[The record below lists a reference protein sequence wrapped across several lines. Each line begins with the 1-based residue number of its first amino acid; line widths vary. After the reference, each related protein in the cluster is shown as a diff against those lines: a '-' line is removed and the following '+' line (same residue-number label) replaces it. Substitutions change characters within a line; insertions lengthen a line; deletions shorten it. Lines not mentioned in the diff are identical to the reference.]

1 MIGVVLTAAGSSTR
15 MGAGAPPKVLLRL
28 GDRTVLEHAL
38 AAVREALPRAARVV
52 TARPEDLERVRALC
66 GDARV
71 VAGGA
76 TRQASVLA
84 GLAALPAAVTHV
96 LVHDAARP
104 LASPR
109 LFTRTLEATL
119 RHGAAVAG
127 LRPADSLHALETP
140 EGSRLVLPLERSAVL
155 AAQTPQGARRDWL
168 VAALERAVREGREA
182 TDEAG
187 ALLVDGHDVWAVE
200 GEPWN
205 VKLTRREDL
214 PLLEAWLAQRGRS
227 PA

>member
-15 MGAGAPPKVLLRL
+15 MGAGSTPKVLLRL

-38 AAVREALPRAARVV
+38 AAIREALPRAARVV
-52 TARPEDLERVRALC
+52 TARAEDLERVRALA
-66 GDARV
+66 GDALV
-71 VAGGA
+71 VPGGA

-84 GLAALPAAVTHV
+84 GLTALPAAVTHV

-104 LASPR
+104 LATPG

-127 LRPADSLHALETP
+127 LRPADSLHALDSP
-140 EGSRLVLPLERSAVL
+140 EGSRLVLPLERRAVL

-168 VAALERAVREGREA
+168 VAALERALREGREA
-182 TDEAG
+182 TDETG
-187 ALLVDGHDVWAVE
+187 ALLADGHEVWAVE

-205 VKLTRREDL
+205 AKLTRREDL

>member
-1 MIGVVLTAAGSSTR
+1 
-15 MGAGAPPKVLLRL
+15 MGAGSTPKVLLRL
-28 GDRTVLEHAL
+28 GPCTVLEHSL
-38 AAVREALPRAARVV
+38 QAVREALPRAACVV
-52 TARPEDLERVRALC
+52 TARAEDLERVRALA
-66 GDARV
+66 GDATV

-84 GLAALPAAVTHV
+84 GVRALPVACTHV

-104 LASPR
+104 LATPA
-109 LFTRTLEATL
+109 LFLRTLESTL

-127 LRPADSLHALETP
+127 LVPSDSLHALDAPHGT
-140 EGSRLVLPLERSAVL
+140 RVLVPLDRRAVL

-168 VAALERAVREGREA
+168 EAALERALREGRDS
-182 TDEAG
+182 TDETG
-187 ALLVDGHDVWAVE
+187 ALVADGHEVAAVE

-205 VKLTRREDL
+205 LKLTRPEDL
-214 PLLEAWLAQRGRS
+214 PLLEAWRARRPRS